1 MTTSCHGTSCCNTSA
16 KPTRE
21 LLPNCS
27 RNAPRRRSPSIK
39 RVRAPERA
47 RAMARLADTVDLPSF
62 GTALVTSMVFGL
74 GPSYGMKRRE
84 DLILRYDSAKMCL
97 GSYGCSNAIV
107 HLTFSF
113 GIWPTT
119 FSEK

>member
-1 MTTSCHGTSCCNTSA
+1 MTTSCHGTSCCNTSE

-27 RNAPRRRSPSIK
+27 RNTPRRRSPSIK

-47 RAMARLADTVDLPSF
+47 GAMARLAETVDLPSF

-84 DLILRYDSAKMCL
+84 DRILRYDSAKMCG
-97 GSYGCSNAIV
+97 GSYDCSDAMV
-107 HLTFSF
+107 SWTLSF
-113 GIWPTT
+113 
-119 FSEK
+119 

>member
-1 MTTSCHGTSCCNTSA
+1 NNYA
-16 KPTRE
+16 KPMSE
-21 LLPNCS
+21 IEPNRC
-27 RNAPRRRSPSIK
+27 RNGQRHRSPSIK
-39 RVRAPERA
+39 RVRAPERD
-47 RAMARLADTVDLPSF
+47 RAMARLDDTVGFPSL

-97 GSYGCSNAIV
+97 GSSGCSNAIV
-107 HLTFSF
+107 PLTFSF